1 MLGLFNR
8 GRDEQGF
15 TLVELVVVIVILGIL
30 ATLGIQ
36 AVSPRADEAKKA
48 AAAANVRIIA
58 SAVEL
63 YQVDHGA
70 LPAIGEEDDWDDFM
84 EKLTDSSDDNGP
96 YLREAIGTGTTPLEE
111 GESTISGS
119 DDNATY
125 KYNVNTGEISYSLK

>member
-70 LPAIGEEDDWDDFM
+70 LPAIGAEDDWDAFM
-84 EKLTDSSDDNGP
+84 VKLTASSDKGP
-96 YLREAIGTGTTPLEE
+96 YLREAIGTGNDVLGDGTEIT
-111 GESTISGS
+111 GF
-119 DDNATY
+119 DDNAIY

>member
-15 TLVELVVVIVILGIL
+15 TLVELVVVMVILGIL

-36 AVSPRADEAKKA
+36 AVSPRANEAKKA
-48 AAAANVRIIA
+48 AADANVRIIA

-70 LPAIGEEDDWDDFM
+70 LPDIDADDNWDDFM
-84 EKLTDSSDDNGP
+84 EILTASSDKGP
-96 YLREAIGTGTTPLEE
+96 YLREAIGTGTTPLSEE